1 MLILYKV
8 DFAGI
13 EPALEYAVII
23 FGNVIDGIC
32 NVFYIMMN

>member
-8 DFAGI
+8 DFAEI

-23 FGNVIDGIC
+23 FWYVIDGIS
-32 NVFYIMMN
+32 NVFYIMMS